1 MSGVGPT
8 LQSSWGVS
16 RYVGSVTPGKM
27 ADLVLWNPAF
37 FGVKP
42 DLIIKGGMIAAS
54 LMGSPN
60 ASIPTPEPVLYRPM
74 FGAFGKAVAELAVA
88 FVSAESVQNGNLPSR
103 LGRRALPVSGTR
115 TIGKSDMA
123 LNDALP
129 DIQVDPERYVVTIN
143 GETVTSEAATEVPL
157 AQRYFLF

>member
-1 MSGVGPT
+1 M
-8 LQSSWGVS
+8 
-16 RYVGSVTPGKM
+16 
-27 ADLVLWNPAF
+27 LWTPAF

-42 DLIIKGGMIAAS
+42 DLVIKGGMIAAS

-60 ASIPTPEPVLYRPM
+60 ASIPTPGPVLYWPM
-74 FGAFGKAVAELAVA
+74 FGAFGKAVEELAVA
-88 FVSAESVQNGNLPSR
+88 FVSGESVRNGNLPQR

-115 TIGKSDMA
+115 NIGKADMA

-143 GETVTSEAATEVPL
+143 GEVVTSEAATEVPL

>member
-1 MSGVGPT
+1 M
-8 LQSSWGVS
+8 W
-16 RYVGSVTPGKM
+16 
-27 ADLVLWNPAF
+27 AEDLERRREA
-37 FGVKP
+37 G
-42 DLIIKGGMIAAS
+42 
-54 LMGSPN
+54 
-60 ASIPTPEPVLYRPM
+60 
-74 FGAFGKAVAELAVA
+74 AVAELAVA
-88 FVSAESVQNGNLPSR
+88 FVSAESVQNGNLPPR

-143 GETVTSEAATEVPL
+143 GEAVTSEAATEVPL